1 MFMTIIQV
9 PTLIIT
15 TVFISLLKVS
25 MKYLRPFSVL
35 VNVYF
40 RDDRKILLQILNAV
54 KLNFKHCLVLVLS
67 RLFQYCFDCTPNYL
81 DRYLYLLKNR
91 VHLSKVSTKLFIVSG
106 YNFSVLLA
114 L

>member
-54 KLNFKHCLVLVLS
+54 SILNLNTILTEQEI
-67 RLFQYCFDCTPNYL
+67 RECFAY
-81 DRYLYLLKNR
+81 
-91 VHLSKVSTKLFIVSG
+91 
-106 YNFSVLLA
+106 
-114 L
+114 